1 MSVHEGR
8 GGADR
13 RTLEPGVQ
21 RHRIAA
27 ALRRARAEAG
37 ITQGQVAKA
46 MDWSIATV
54 IRVEAGTHKIRKV
67 DLEEMLRLYRVS
79 DQLKEILL
87 QIHEDS
93 KRESPYA
100 AFGSAADVNY
110 LIYLQYELSAY
121 SVRNF
126 EPLLVP
132 GLLQTE
138 EYAGAVLEVI
148 EYQWPDK
155 VEPLVD
161 LRMTRQELMTGRET
175 PPPSQMHFILDEA
188 VIRRNVGGPKVMQ
201 RQLERLK
208 GFVQHNPQITIQL
221 IPRRRGLYKLCQV
234 PYVLLEL
241 PGPEYDYDGTADF
254 QELVLYVE
262 EPLSN
267 LVIHG
272 DVPPGRTDLA
282 SPPEYLEVFM
292 ELAANIA
299 NGREETV
306 RLLDDAIND
315 LPPTPRVLEHESR
328 LQQERSERR
337 RPNKDTG

>member
-1 MSVHEGR
+1 MSVYEGR
-8 GGADR
+8 GGFER
-13 RTLEPGVQ
+13 RNLEPGVQ

-27 ALRRARAEAG
+27 ALRRARSEARV
-37 ITQGQVAKA
+37 TQGQVAKA

-54 IRVEAGTHKIRKV
+54 IRVEAGTHKIRRV
-67 DLEEMLRLYRVS
+67 DLEEMLRLYGVS
-79 DQLKEILL
+79 DRLKEILL
-87 QIHEDS
+87 EIHEES
-93 KRESPYA
+93 RRESPYA

-138 EYAGAVLEVI
+138 EYAQTVLEALQ
-148 EYQWPDK
+148 YQSPDK

-201 RQLERLK
+201 RQLERLR
-208 GFVQHNPQITIQL
+208 GLVQHNPQITIQI
-221 IPRRRGLYKLCQV
+221 IPRRRGLYRLCQV

-241 PGPEYDYDGTADF
+241 PGPEYNYDGTDNF
-254 QELVLYVE
+254 QELVLYIE
-262 EPLSN
+262 EPLSH

-272 DVPPGRTDLA
+272 DVPPGRADLA
-282 SPPEYLEVFM
+282 GPPEYLEVFM
-292 ELAANIA
+292 ELADFAT
-299 NGREETV
+299 GKEETL
-306 RLLDDAIND
+306 RLLEDAIND
-315 LPPTPRVLEHESR
+315 LPQTAPRVLRHESR
-328 LQQERSERR
+328 LQQEPSQGQ